1 MRIFTAESYSQDE
14 LDLIQAEHR
23 KSYLRLFKSTIF
35 VQTLFPLFLSY
46 VFYSLIPNLY
56 LFGWLTSILTLTC
69 LRGYLTF
76 FWFKEE
82 SSAKKTKVFEFFSL
96 VLSLI
101 AGCLWGAT
109 VFAMDFNSYPE
120 ESVFLN
126 IIVFGLTAGSVGIGS
141 YWIEYFLTY
150 NISVFSIYICSY
162 LIGIPD
168 PYYLLAISLALY
180 FLFTTQIAIVF
191 HKGNA
196 KNIWLIKRNEK
207 LADNLSEKKE
217 QAEKFAASR
226 TRFLASASH
235 DLRQPLQAFNFF
247 LSALHPQLN
256 SDKSKE
262 IFYKL
267 ESCTEGINELLNS
280 MLDISKLDAKT
291 LTVNKESYSLSSLL
305 DNLHQQFKNQAD
317 EKKISLTFQSTS
329 HYIYCDAVLL
339 QRILSNLLSNA
350 INYTAS
356 GEVKVLLTENLKSV
370 TLQIID
376 TGPGLD
382 EVEQVNIFEEFYQL
396 ENPERDKKKGLG
408 LGLSIVKRLCLLLEI
423 PIELKSKK
431 GAGSCFSLTLPISE
445 PPKLAKPAN
454 KVPLGNFD
462 SKKILVIDDETS
474 MRESLCEL
482 LGLWRCEVMSVESEQ
497 EACMIIKTANFTPE
511 LIIAD
516 YRLRNNKTGVEAV
529 NNLKTLLT
537 NEGHS
542 EPSIIII
549 SGDTEPSRL
558 IEVAKSGYE
567 LLHKPVKPA
576 QLRMLMQRKLT

>member
-1 MRIFTAESYSQDE
+1 MRIFTEELYSKDE
-14 LDLIQAEHR
+14 LDFIETEHR
-23 KSYLRLFKSTIF
+23 KAYLRLFKSTIF

-46 VFYSLIPNLY
+46 VFYSLIPNTL
-56 LFGWLTSILTLTC
+56 LFSWLASILILTG

-76 FWFKEE
+76 FWYNRK
-82 SSAKKTKVFEFFSL
+82 ANNNKNRLFEHLSL
-96 VLSLI
+96 LLSLI
-101 AGCLWGAT
+101 AGCLWGVT
-109 VFAMDFNSYPE
+109 VFAMDFNLYPE

-141 YWIEYFLTY
+141 YWFEYFLIY
-150 NISVFSIYICSY
+150 NLSVFSIYIISY
-162 LIGIPD
+162 AIGIPD
-168 PYYLLAISLALY
+168 PYYLLAISLCLY
-180 FLFTTQIAIVF
+180 FIFTSQIAIVF

-207 LADNLSEKKE
+207 LAENLSEKKE
-217 QAEKFAASR
+217 QAENYAASR

-247 LSALHPQLN
+247 LAALQPQLN
-256 SDKSKE
+256 TDKSKE
-262 IFYKL
+262 IFHKL

-291 LTVNKESYSLSSLL
+291 LTIHKESYSLGSLL
-305 DNLHQQFKNQAD
+305 DNLHQQFINQAD
-317 EKKISLTFQSTS
+317 EKNLTLTCQSTT
-329 HYIYCDAVLL
+329 HYIHSDAVLL
-339 QRILSNLLSNA
+339 QRILSNLISNA

-356 GEVKVLLTENLKSV
+356 GEVKVQVTENLKNI
-370 TLQIID
+370 TLQVVD

-382 EVEQVNIFEEFYQL
+382 EAEQVNIFEEFYQL

-408 LGLSIVKRLCLLLEI
+408 LGLSIVKKLCLLLDI
-423 PIELKSKK
+423 PIDLQSNK
-431 GAGSCFSLTLPISE
+431 GVGSCFSLVLPISE
-445 PPKLAKPAN
+445 PPKQAKHS
-454 KVPLGNFD
+454 KKIPLGHFD

-474 MRESLCEL
+474 MRESLSEL
-482 LGLWRCEVMSVESEQ
+482 LSQWHCEVISVESEK
-497 EACMIIKTANFTPE
+497 EACMIIEDRNFIPE

-516 YRLRNNKTGVEAV
+516 YRLRDNKTGVEAV
-529 NNLKTLLT
+529 NNVKAQLMSH
-537 NEGHS
+537 GHR

-549 SGDTEPSRL
+549 SGDTEPARL

-576 QLRMLMQRKLT
+576 QLRMLMQRKLS